1 MHLPVLVLTELGG
14 ERIVLNSGKELT
26 MSMMCSLA
34 ACKAQEGLCGHEK
47 VMFGAAFLA
56 AVGLSVYFMLG

>member
-1 MHLPVLVLTELGG
+1 
-14 ERIVLNSGKELT
+14 
-26 MSMMCSLA
+26 MSVMCSLA

-47 VMFGAAFLA
+47 VMFGVAFLA